1 MTRIYVAGPCSGL
14 PFNNYP
20 AFMSAELQLRALG
33 YDVVNPTTL
42 PGHAQHDQ
50 TWESFMRVDLP
61 ALCTCDAVAL
71 LPGWHTSKGAR
82 LEHHS
87 AIVLGMEIRQLA
99 DWLLKPEHVAWQA
112 AVRVPSAKLTQAES
126 ECPYTDRS
134 PYARGAWLD
143 GWEAAERAHGILA
156 AVQEGGAA

>member
-1 MTRIYVAGPCSGL
+1 MTRIYVSGQCSGL

-61 ALCTCDAVAL
+61 ALCTCDALAL
-71 LPGWHTSKGAR
+71 LPGWHNSRGAR
-82 LEHHS
+82 LEYHN
-87 AIVLGMEIRQLA
+87 AIALSMRIMALR
-99 DWLLKPEHVAWQA
+99 DWLAL
-112 AVRVPSAKLTQAES
+112 
-126 ECPYTDRS
+126 
-134 PYARGAWLD
+134 GAI
-143 GWEAAERAHGILA
+143 E
-156 AVQEGGAA
+156 